1 VQSRISRREFVAGA
15 AALALA
21 GCVRSPPATRGAPA
35 PAGPS
40 FLIFLADDLGRECLG
55 CYGGTS
61 YPTPRLDALARA
73 GLRFAHCFSMPQC
86 HPTRVTLLTGRYPF
100 RTQARWGTFP
110 DAELTFAQLLADAGW
125 ATAVSGKWQLALLKE
140 QPDHPAR
147 AGFQTSCCWGW
158 REGARYW
165 QPLIWQDGRRRDDL
179 RDRYGPDVH
188 TDFLIEFMARQRER
202 PFLAYYPMTLPH
214 LSSAGAD
221 GAPGAPLATYPEL
234 VAEMDRQVGRTLD
247 ALERLGLAQRTFVFF
262 LADNGTPRGIVS
274 ELAGRTIHGGKA
286 SATDAGT
293 HVPLLVSGPGVVRGG
308 VCDDLVD
315 VSDLLPTLAAL
326 AGVALPG
333 DLALDGRSFAPQ
345 LRGERGRPREWVYAG
360 YRGRSF
366 LRDRRWKLT
375 RSGDLYDVESDPEES
390 APIPPA
396 AGAPEAAAA
405 RARLE
410 AWARA
415 YFPGSRLP

>member
-1 VQSRISRREFVAGA
+1 
-15 AALALA
+15 
-21 GCVRSPPATRGAPA
+21 
-35 PAGPS
+35 
-40 FLIFLADDLGRECLG
+40 
-55 CYGGTS
+55 
-61 YPTPRLDALARA
+61 
-73 GLRFAHCFSMPQC
+73 
-86 HPTRVTLLTGRYPF
+86 
-100 RTQARWGTFP
+100 
-110 DAELTFAQLLADAGW
+110 
-125 ATAVSGKWQLALLKE
+125 
-140 QPDHPAR
+140 
-147 AGFQTSCCWGW
+147 
-158 REGARYW
+158 
-165 QPLIWQDGRRRDDL
+165 
-179 RDRYGPDVH
+179 
-188 TDFLIEFMARQRER
+188 
-202 PFLAYYPMTLPH
+202 
-214 LSSAGAD
+214 
-221 GAPGAPLATYPEL
+221 
-234 VAEMDRQVGRTLD
+234 
-247 ALERLGLAQRTFVFF
+247 
-262 LADNGTPRGIVS
+262 
-274 ELAGRTIHGGKA
+274 
-286 SATDAGT
+286 
-293 HVPLLVSGPGVVRGG
+293 VPLLVSGPGVVRGG